1 VEEALDLIARS
12 PATAHHVSEQ
22 LATYFM
28 GDTPPTAVID
38 RMTATWQRSDG
49 DIAQVLRT
57 MIRAPEFKQSLGT
70 MFKDPVHYAIS
81 SVRLMYGDKVIV
93 NAQPIINWL
102 NRMGQ
107 GLYARETP
115 DGYPMDSAA
124 WTGPGQ
130 MSVRFEIARQIGGGA
145 AGLFK
150 PPAPPAAVAAV
161 GMGEASAMMAGAPSA
176 VAAPPTRPAVPIP
189 PLPKLQTAAY
199 YSTIA
204 PALAGQTKAALTQAT
219 SPQQWNA
226 LFLSSPEFMHR

>member
-1 VEEALDLIARS
+1 
-12 PATAHHVSEQ
+12 
-22 LATYFM
+22 
-28 GDTPPTAVID
+28 
-38 RMTATWQRSDG
+38 
-49 DIAQVLRT
+49 
-57 MIRAPEFKQSLGT
+57 MIRAPEFSQSLGT
-70 MFKDPVHYAIS
+70 VFKDPVHYAIS

-93 NAQPIINWL
+93 NAQPIIGWL

-115 DGYPMDSAA
+115 DGYPMTSAA

-150 PPAPPAAVAAV
+150 PPAPPAAAAS
-161 GMGEASAMMAGAPSA
+161 MAMASPMASAMTS
-176 VAAPPTRPAVPIP
+176 AAPPAVPSPLAPPAAPIP

-199 YSTIA
+199 YSAIA
-204 PALAGQTKAALTQAT
+204 PALAGQTRAALTQAS
-219 SPQQWNA
+219 SPQEWNA

>member
-1 VEEALDLIARS
+1 
-12 PATAHHVSEQ
+12 
-22 LATYFM
+22 
-28 GDTPPTAVID
+28 
-38 RMTATWQRSDG
+38 MTATWQKSDG

-57 MIRAPEFKQSLGT
+57 MIRAPEFRQSLGT
-70 MFKDPVHYAIS
+70 VFKDPVHYAVS

-93 NAQPIINWL
+93 NAQPIIGWL

-115 DGYPMDSAA
+115 DGYPMTSAA

-161 GMGEASAMMAGAPSA
+161 GMAGAPAMAGPMASGMA
-176 VAAPPTRPAVPIP
+176 TATAPLTASPASPAVPIP
-189 PLPKLQTAAY
+189 ALPKLQNAAY
-199 YSTIA
+199 YSAIA
-204 PALAGQTKAALTQAT
+204 PALAGQTRTALTQAS
-219 SPQQWNA
+219 SPQEWNA

>member
-1 VEEALDLIARS
+1 
-12 PATAHHVSEQ
+12 
-22 LATYFM
+22 M
-28 GDTPPTAVID
+28 GDTPPAAVID
-38 RMTATWQRSDG
+38 RMTATWQKSDG

-115 DGYPMDSAA
+115 DGYPLASAA

-161 GMGEASAMMAGAPSA
+161 GMGGAPAPAMAGPMASEMMASGAPP
-176 VAAPPTRPAVPIP
+176 AAPLTAPPARPAVPIP

-199 YSTIA
+199 YSAIA
-204 PALAGQTKAALTQAT
+204 PALAGQTKAALTQAS